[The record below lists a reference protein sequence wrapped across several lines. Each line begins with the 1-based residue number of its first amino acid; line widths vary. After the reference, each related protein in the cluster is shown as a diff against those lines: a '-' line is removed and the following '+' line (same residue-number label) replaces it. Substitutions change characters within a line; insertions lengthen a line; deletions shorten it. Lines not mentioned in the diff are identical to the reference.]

1 MGLIIYQYLLQTQAL
16 QRVRPQLCAPANTH
30 AAVKHHLDPDQVAG
44 VLRHFPRPSN
54 TLVTESIRE
63 PPATKSL
70 TSVPDDIAALRRKLD
85 TSRLFLD
92 AIACHNENII

>member
-1 MGLIIYQYLLQTQAL
+1 MGLMIYQYLLQTQAL
-16 QRVRPQLCAPANTH
+16 HRARPQLCAPANTH
-30 AAVKHHLDPDQVAG
+30 AVKHHLDPDPGAG
-44 VLRHFPRPSN
+44 VLRHFPRPGN

-85 TSRLFLD
+85 
-92 AIACHNENII
+92 IYV